1 MKPENYRTREQA
13 LAEMIRYCRR
23 KVRTEWVPVR
33 EAAGRI
39 AAEEIRSRNTLPVC
53 RSAQVDG
60 TFVIVPEEPIVPG
73 QLVSGRGSS
82 LKEGECLVRK
92 GQRITP
98 LTASSLA
105 RGGILKVPVQAKLR
119 VAYLP
124 TGDELIR
131 PEEKPERGKNIETNS
146 ILVRGFLEAWGAEL
160 VEYEICR
167 DRKEELEAALT
178 DAWRQADLILV
189 NGGSSRGSE
198 DYNAELIGAKAEWMQ
213 HGIRSIP
220 GVPTALAVIDGKPV
234 INLPGPPFAAFAVL
248 DWCVRPW
255 LIWAQGSEGPA
266 SAWKR
271 TKQAVLTKAVR
282 KPEGMALYVRF
293 RLREE
298 KGVCLAEPC
307 GWNCRFAEA
316 MGAGAYAALPE
327 AGEGLG
333 AGSCLEVTV
342 L

>member
-167 DRKEELEAALT
+167 GRLLPRLRC
-178 DAWRQADLILV
+178 W
-189 NGGSSRGSE
+189 
-198 DYNAELIGAKAEWMQ
+198 IGAC
-213 HGIRSIP
+213 
-220 GVPTALAVIDGKPV
+220 ALG
-234 INLPGPPFAAFAVL
+234 
-248 DWCVRPW
+248 
-255 LIWAQGSEGPA
+255 
-266 SAWKR
+266 
-271 TKQAVLTKAVR
+271 
-282 KPEGMALYVRF
+282 
-293 RLREE
+293 
-298 KGVCLAEPC
+298 
-307 GWNCRFAEA
+307 
-316 MGAGAYAALPE
+316 
-327 AGEGLG
+327 
-333 AGSCLEVTV
+333 
-342 L
+342 